1 MIGGSNM
8 PRFGVSIYSISRNII
23 SGQITPEQGV
33 EWLCEQGAEV
43 IEIVPFGID
52 LLEDKNLASRM
63 KATADKYNVPIDN
76 YSLNA
81 DFLMKTD
88 IELSTEIDR
97 IKSHIDAAKAL
108 GISTFRSDCT
118 GYRRPIEYNTIETF
132 LEELPVITNTYDIL
146 VKYADSLGIKLLLE
160 NHGFHANGVERV
172 QLILKNVKS
181 NNFGHQ
187 LDVGN
192 YICMDDKP
200 EIAVK
205 KMLPYA
211 DVLHMKDFYIRQSD
225 PGDAT
230 QFDCS
235 GSWFR
240 SVGGQYLR
248 GSIFGQGDLDT
259 MDIIRNVKI
268 SGFDG
273 NIYIEYEGMEDCYY
287 GAKVSLNNLKR
298 IYAEV

>member
-1 MIGGSNM
+1 M
-8 PRFGVSIYSISRNII
+8 PKFGVSIYSISRHMV
-23 SGQITPEQGV
+23 SGKITPEQGV
-33 EWLCEQGAEV
+33 EWLCEQGTEV
-43 IEIVPFGID
+43 IEIVPFGLD
-52 LLEDKNLASRM
+52 LLADKGLAGRM
-63 KATADKYNVPIDN
+63 RAVADKYNVPIDN

-88 IELSTEIDR
+88 AELSEEVDR
-97 IKSHIDAAKAL
+97 IKSHMIAAKEL
-108 GISTFRSDCT
+108 GISTFRSDCA
-118 GYRRPIEYNTIETF
+118 GYRRPIEHNTIETF
-132 LEELPVITNTYDIL
+132 LEELPVITKTYDIL
-146 VKYADSLGIKLLLE
+146 AEYAATLGIKLLLE
-160 NHGFHANGVERV
+160 NHGFHANGGERTR
-172 QLILKNVKS
+172 LILKGVKS
-181 NNFGHQ
+181 DNFGHQ

-200 EIAVK
+200 EIVVK
-205 KMLPYA
+205 KMMPFA
-211 DVLHMKDFYIRQSD
+211 ATIHMKDFYVRQSD

-259 MDIIRNVKI
+259 VDIIRTVKA
-268 SGFDG
+268 SGYDG

-287 GAKVSLNNLKR
+287 GTKVSLDNLKR

>member
-1 MIGGSNM
+1 M
-8 PRFGVSIYSISRNII
+8 PKFGVSIYSISRNII
-23 SGQITPEQGV
+23 NGQITPEQGV

-52 LLEDKNLASRM
+52 LLADKGLAGRM
-63 KATADKYNVPIDN
+63 KAAADKHNVAIDN

-88 IELSTEIDR
+88 AEIAEEVDR
-97 IKSHIDAAKAL
+97 VKAHMAAAKEL
-108 GISTFRSDCT
+108 GITTFRSDCA
-118 GYRRPIEYNTIETF
+118 GYRRPIEQNTIETF
-132 LEELPVITNTYDIL
+132 LDELPVITKTYDVL
-146 VKYADSLGIKLLLE
+146 ADYAATLGIKLLLE
-160 NHGFHANGVERV
+160 NHGFHANGGERV
-172 QLILKNVKS
+172 RLILKGVKS
-181 NNFGHQ
+181 ANFGHQ

-200 EIAVK
+200 EIVVK
-205 KMLPYA
+205 KMLPFA
-211 DVLHMKDFYIRQSD
+211 DVLHMKDFYVRQTD

-230 QFDCS
+230 QFDCA

-240 SVGGQYLR
+240 SMGGQYLR

-259 MDIIRNVKI
+259 VDIIRSVKA

-273 NIYIEYEGMEDCYY
+273 NIYIEYEGMEDCDY
-287 GAKVSLNNLKR
+287 GTKVSLDNLKR
-298 IYAEV
+298 FYAEA

>member
-1 MIGGSNM
+1 M
-8 PRFGVSIYSISRNII
+8 PKFGVSIYSISRHLV
-23 SGQITPEQGV
+23 SGKITPEQGV

-52 LLEDKNLASRM
+52 LLADKGLAGRM
-63 KATADKYNVPIDN
+63 RAAADKYNVPIDN

-88 IELSTEIDR
+88 AELNEEVDR
-97 IKSHIDAAKAL
+97 IKSHMNAAKEL
-108 GISTFRSDCT
+108 GISTLRSDCA
-118 GYRRPIEYNTIETF
+118 GYRRPIEHNTIETF
-132 LEELPVITNTYDIL
+132 LEELPVITKMYDIL
-146 VKYADSLGIKLLLE
+146 AEYAASLGIKLLLE
-160 NHGFHANGVERV
+160 NHGFHANGGERV
-172 QLILKNVKS
+172 RLILKGVKS
-181 NNFGHQ
+181 DNFGHQ

-200 EIAVK
+200 EIVVK
-205 KMLPYA
+205 KMLPFA
-211 DVLHMKDFYIRQSD
+211 TTVHMKDFYVRQSD

-248 GSIFGQGDLDT
+248 GSIFGQGDLDVK
-259 MDIIRNVKI
+259 DITRSVKA

-287 GAKVSLNNLKR
+287 GTKVSLDNLKR